1 MSEQKKITLESRH
14 QLLAESF
21 QLLEKIENFDEMKVL
36 RTGRKKFRRAY
47 EQHSANLER
56 LEALYKEYQE
66 SVPIIPLSRCP
77 FCQQVIHHSLDIYDL
92 DGLWWNYR
100 GSVRP
105 DYYQNTLC
113 PHYLQISGAVHLSRP
128 IKSIPML
135 VSPGPEVP
143 FVLPRLLEKGSVRAV
158 IYSIEVGKHQAYPI
172 FYFTESKKHKFE
184 LFNSWGNNYY
194 EWENEEGKLIFDQ
207 YPTITMNY
215 DFQIEPWMQQRKLFW
230 IAPGDKELK
239 LRNDVEDCPYLNLP
253 GCREKLYI
261 EEGEIWSAET
271 I

>member
-1 MSEQKKITLESRH
+1 MTSESR
-14 QLLAESF
+14 QKLMQECF
-21 QLLEKIENFDEMKVL
+21 QLLEKIESFDEIKMLKAG
-36 RTGRKKFRRAY
+36 TKKYIQAC
-47 EQHSANLER
+47 EQHSANIDSLKV
-56 LEALYKEYQE
+56 LYNEYKE

-77 FCQQVIHHSLDIYDL
+77 FCQQVIHHSLDTYDL

-105 DYYQNTLC
+105 DYYQNTVC

-184 LFNSWGNNYY
+184 LFNSWGDNYY
-194 EWENEEGKLIFDQ
+194 EWENEEGKLIFDLT
-207 YPTITMNY
+207 PETERHY
-215 DFQIEPWMQQRKLFW
+215 DFKLESWIKNGKLFW
-230 IAPGDKELK
+230 INPGDIELK

-253 GCREKLYI
+253 GCRERLYI
-261 EEGEIWSAET
+261 EEGKIRSSKT